1 MDLRAAETDEARVER
16 GRVHVAHLG
25 RDAQTRL
32 HFAGV
37 GRLCG
42 RETHRVNL
50 SRNLG
55 AVKVKK
61 RK

>member
-1 MDLRAAETDEARVER
+1 MGLRAAKTDEAGVER

-32 HFAGV
+32 HFVGK

-42 RETHRVNL
+42 RETDCVNL
-50 SRNLG
+50 SGDLG

-61 RK
+61 RE